1 MFPDEF
7 HLHTLDQFLS
17 ATARLNPHVNVKA
30 IVISLMD
37 RLSAYAGREA
47 DAETPEQ
54 RKENEEEATTKLLEQ
69 LRISKEAKTAEP
81 AKQQNGDNSENGDA
95 EHDEGDESSIA
106 PSELTAVAPS
116 EAETTTTEA
125 TAVDGEV
132 KKHRGIPENV
142 KLFEIF
148 YEQVAALVKMA
159 RLPIHDTIAL
169 LVSLTNL
176 AL

>member
-1 MFPDEF
+1 
-7 HLHTLDQFLS
+7 
-17 ATARLNPHVNVKA
+17 
-30 IVISLMD
+30 MD
-37 RLSAYAGREA
+37 RLSAYAEREA
-47 DAETPEQ
+47 DAESPEQ
-54 RKENEEEATTKLLEQ
+54 RKENEEAACAKLLEQ
-69 LRISKEAKTAEP
+69 LRISKETKAVEP
-81 AKQQNGDNSENGDA
+81 AKAQNGENGDA
-95 EHDEGDESSIA
+95 DHEDGEGASIA
-106 PSELTAVAPS
+106 PSESTAVAPS
-116 EAETTTTEA
+116 EATGESES

-159 RLPIHDTIAL
+159 RLPIQDTIAL